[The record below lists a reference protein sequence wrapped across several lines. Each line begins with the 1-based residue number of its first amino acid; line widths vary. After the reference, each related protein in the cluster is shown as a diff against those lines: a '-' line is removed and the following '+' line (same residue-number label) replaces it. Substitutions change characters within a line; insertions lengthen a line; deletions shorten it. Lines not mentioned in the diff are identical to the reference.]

1 LELIGNAKV
10 ELEIELLH
18 NKIDTLREREILK
31 LIDIIQ
37 RLSAHL
43 APELAATIQA
53 EGTAGEEDS

>member
-1 LELIGNAKV
+1 MKA

-18 NKIDTLREREILK
+18 NKLDSLREREILK

-43 APELAATIQA
+43 APELVATIKA
-53 EGTAGEEDS
+53 EGSAGELSTL

>member
-1 LELIGNAKV
+1 MKA

-18 NKIDTLREREILK
+18 NKIDTLREQEILK

-43 APELAATIQA
+43 APELAVIIQA
-53 EGTAGEEDS
+53 EGSAEEHS

>member
-18 NKIDTLREREILK
+18 NKIDTLREPEILK
-31 LIDIIQ
+31 LIDIIR

-43 APELAATIQA
+43 APGLAATIPA
-53 EGTAGEEDS
+53 EGSAEEDS